1 VTDLLNVDG
10 LDAGY
15 GDFQALFDLSL
26 RVAQGE
32 TVAIIG
38 ANGAGKTT
46 LLKTVAGLVRASG
59 GAIRFAGRDLRSLPA
74 HKRVGMGIA
83 LVPEGRRLFGSLS
96 VRENLLIGGHTGRR
110 GDWTLEAVLDLF
122 PLLKLIQRRSS
133 ATLSGG
139 EQQMVAIGRA
149 LMSNPRLVL
158 LDEVSLGLAPTVVKD
173 LYAALPSVVSGG
185 MTAVVVEQDIEQALS
200 VADRV
205 YCMLEGRVSLQGRP
219 DDLDHAQITTA
230 YFGM

>member
-1 VTDLLNVDG
+1 MTDLLNVDG